1 MRGIMEMKKVEL
13 HFHTDESSRCGKVPA
28 KDGVRMYIEQ
38 GYAGLAVTD
47 HFSEYACG
55 KEGPWEDIC
64 SRFLEGW
71 RLAKETAESAGSGF
85 QVYLGMEI
93 RFPHD
98 ENDFLVYGMTEE
110 FFQKYPWIYE
120 KELPDLYQIAEK
132 EGLTIIQAHP
142 FRSVCFP
149 ADPECLHGIEIFNGN
164 PRHDSHN
171 DLARALA
178 EQAGLPGTAGSDFHQ
193 VQDLASCCV
202 GFEKLPRGGQ
212 ELAEA
217 IRQGRFTREIFRG
230 I

>member
-1 MRGIMEMKKVEL
+1 MREGARERRRADVYRARL
-13 HFHTDESSRCGKVPA
+13 CRPCGH
-28 KDGVRMYIEQ
+28 
-38 GYAGLAVTD
+38 D

-132 EGLTIIQAHP
+132 EGMTIIQAHP

-171 DLARALA
+171 DLARRW
-178 EQAGLPGTAGSDFHQ
+178 QN
-193 VQDLASCCV
+193 
-202 GFEKLPRGGQ
+202 
-212 ELAEA
+212 
-217 IRQGRFTREIFRG
+217 RQGFPVLQARISIRCRIWPAAA
-230 I
+230 

>member
-1 MRGIMEMKKVEL
+1 MKKVEL

-120 KELPDLYQIAEK
+120 KELPDLYQIAKK

-178 EQAGLPGTAGSDFHQ
+178 E
-193 VQDLASCCV
+193 
-202 GFEKLPRGGQ
+202 RGMG
-212 ELAEA
+212 
-217 IRQGRFTREIFRG
+217 
-230 I
+230 

>member
-1 MRGIMEMKKVEL
+1 MKKQIKFSLNYARDHGNEKVEL

-110 FFQKYPWIYE
+110 FFRNIPGFMKKSFLICIR
-120 KELPDLYQIAEK
+120 LPKRRADHYT
-132 EGLTIIQAHP
+132 GPP
-142 FRSVCFP
+142 FQTRMFSGGSGMP
-149 ADPECLHGIEIFNGN
+149 S
-164 PRHDSHN
+164 RH
-171 DLARALA
+171 R
-178 EQAGLPGTAGSDFHQ
+178 DF
-193 VQDLASCCV
+193 
-202 GFEKLPRGGQ
+202 
-212 ELAEA
+212 
-217 IRQGRFTREIFRG
+217 
-230 I
+230 